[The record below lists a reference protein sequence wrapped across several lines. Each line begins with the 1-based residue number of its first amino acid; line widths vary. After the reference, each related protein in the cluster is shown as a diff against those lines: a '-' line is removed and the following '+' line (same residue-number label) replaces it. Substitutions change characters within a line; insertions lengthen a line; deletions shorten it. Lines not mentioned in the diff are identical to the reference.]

1 MLTRVEQRN
10 RLLCLS
16 VECYLL
22 VRFVAVA
29 VEAGQGQIFDIVF
42 TAFGSWNDMIY
53 RKENVLPSL
62 IGVAI
67 LTQKVGALTNL
78 RLNRGGEFMGH
89 RLPLEPFETAPDCG

>member
-1 MLTRVEQRN
+1 MLARIEQRN

-22 VRFVAVA
+22 GRFVTVA
-29 VEAGQGQIFDIVF
+29 MEAGQGKIFEMIF
-42 TAFGSWNDMIY
+42 ATFGDWNDMIY
-53 RKENVLPSL
+53 RKENVLPGF

-78 RLNRGGEFMGH
+78 RLNKGGEFMGQ
-89 RLPLEPFETAPDCG
+89 RLPLGPVETAPDCG